1 MHLCNLLVVVLAA
14 LSLAGTGDAQSSV
27 TEIQPPTQSL
37 SWDSDGCAGEMLA
50 VVSGCPSQQNA
61 PFVIRLRMAKSLMI
75 PSHTHPIDEN
85 ITVLRG
91 ELTFRLA
98 EGATTILV
106 RLRQGDFF
114 RIPAYVPHSAEAVQ
128 ETEIQTY
135 GIGPLVTTWTKE
147 RCKPAQ
153 HVAPIQMKCG
163 P

>member
-1 MHLCNLLVVVLAA
+1 MNLRDWLVVMLAT
-14 LSLAGTGDAQSSV
+14 LSLAGAGHAQSSV
-27 TEIQPPTQSL
+27 TEIRPPTQSL
-37 SWDSDGCAGEMLA
+37 SWESDGCAGESMA
-50 VVSGCPSQQNA
+50 VVSGCPSQQSA

-91 ELTFRLA
+91 ELTLRLM
-98 EGATTILV
+98 EGANTILV
-106 RLRQGDFF
+106 RLRRGDFF
-114 RIPAYVPHSAEAVQ
+114 RIPAYVPHAAEAVQ

-147 RCKPAQ
+147 RCKPAA
-153 HVAPIQMKCG
+153 HAAPVQMKCG